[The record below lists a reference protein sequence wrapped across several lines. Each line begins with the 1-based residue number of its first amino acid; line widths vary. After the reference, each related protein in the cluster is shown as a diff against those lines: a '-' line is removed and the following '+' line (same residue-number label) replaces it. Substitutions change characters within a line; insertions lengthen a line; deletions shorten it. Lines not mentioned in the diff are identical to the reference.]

1 MQFFTQIPLRNLIEF
16 CRVLRHNL
24 AAGLTLRRVFR
35 QQAERGPYSVRPVA
49 QRISEKLEQG
59 ESLEAALKDE
69 KHKFPPIFLSL
80 TAMGEESGNLPEV
93 LAELE
98 EYFVLQQKL
107 WRQFINQITLPVL
120 QLVAAIFVIG
130 GMIFFL
136 AVLSQGNKPFHPLGL
151 GY

>member
-98 EYFVLQQKL
+98 EYFTTLDFSLGERQLEGVREFARQVGDQIGVLDVPEVMLLPQQ
-107 WRQFINQITLPVL
+107 V
-120 QLVAAIFVIG
+120 
-130 GMIFFL
+130 
-136 AVLSQGNKPFHPLGL
+136 
-151 GY
+151 